1 MDENN
6 KKDSFD
12 IPSFVNKKEQY
23 VTEEDNDIDMSVF
36 QLDED
41 EQEELRNTKRPKRER
56 NNAPI
61 IILAVIAILVA
72 AGGIAFG
79 VHIYNAKQEE
89 QLRLEEEKK
98 KEEEAQKAAEEQ
110 KRKEEEEAAALEAE
124 RQKNLGNY
132 MVQVNVRL
140 RTQAT
145 TDSDVVDYDSL
156 PDSLKEQISESML
169 PEGIVVEVLEYVDDT
184 SKNMKWGRIA
194 DNVWFCIQNG
204 EDVYAVKEN

>member
-41 EQEELRNTKRPKRER
+41 EQEELRNTKRPKRKR

-124 RQKNLGNY
+124 KQKYLGNY

-156 PDSLKEQISESML
+156 PGSLKEQISESML

>member
-12 IPSFVNKKEQY
+12 IPSFVNKKGQY

-72 AGGIAFG
+72 ASGIAFG

-145 TDSDVVDYDSL
+145 TDSDIVDYDSL